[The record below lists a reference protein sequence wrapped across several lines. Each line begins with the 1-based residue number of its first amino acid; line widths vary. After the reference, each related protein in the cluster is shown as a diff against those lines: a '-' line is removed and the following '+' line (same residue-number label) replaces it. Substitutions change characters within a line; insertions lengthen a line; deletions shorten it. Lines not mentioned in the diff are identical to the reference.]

1 MQEDEGKGAKSLY
14 FLSKETESQRS
25 EMSASMEARTRH
37 LMMRRVA
44 PGKGGPQSVCHQY
57 VCTSRDG
64 LSHGNPVPGVGL

>member
-14 FLSKETESQRS
+14 FLRKETESQRS
-25 EMSASMEARTRH
+25 ELEARTRH
-37 LMMRRVA
+37 LTMWRVA
-44 PGKGGPQSVCHQY
+44 PGKGGPQSVCHQD